1 MRAHHGAH
9 AVLVG
14 AAGMNIVES
23 SDHLDGHSL
32 VEGCRDAHGMVGG
45 EGRRRPAVAK
55 VRVTHYVLEVG
66 VCTKSNEVAE
76 PRRESA
82 I

>member
-1 MRAHHGAH
+1 MRAR

-32 VEGCRDAHGMVGG
+32 MESCRDTHRMVGG
-45 EGRRRPAVAK
+45 EGRRRPAIAK
-55 VRVTHYVLEVG
+55 VRVVQILVVTSKTNFVEN
-66 VCTKSNEVAE
+66 TS
-76 PRRESA
+76 
-82 I
+82 